1 MTDGAS
7 TEMCFRY
14 LVAPTKQDTKVQE
27 WAIVT
32 TDSDKN
38 QSTSYLWKYW
48 MGRRPKGVFRVQ
60 KISIPYTLMWAV
72 VTQVYTYGKI
82 HQAAYFRFVHFTHI
96 IECVSYFSKKEKME
110 EKDIY

>member
-48 MGRRPKGVFRVQ
+48 MGHGLRFYYIRHLTGSLNLEAMSLKSVFSRIP
-60 KISIPYTLMWAV
+60 ISSTFEPLEIIP
-72 VTQVYTYGKI
+72 
-82 HQAAYFRFVHFTHI
+82 
-96 IECVSYFSKKEKME
+96 
-110 EKDIY
+110 